1 MKKFVLLAAS
11 LAAVCCLAVAQSN
24 INKSTG
30 AVVMLPAQASPYA
43 TEGEREQLHLPGPE
57 YRSGD
62 GWWALS
68 CKISCQLQ
76 PARLAVSARPH
87 PQYDGDPV
95 PGQVLRFAPASTDLP
110 LMYFKPFRAPATALR
125 LQAGP
130 VPTYHPGA
138 LSRLKP
144 AKNTKGTME
153 AEISLPDGQTARL
166 VPTLLLPPKNSKTEE
181 PGQSML
187 VLDLVMGSKRQSLDQ
202 FSFGIDGNTP
212 VKASEFVRW
221 AGDLDGD
228 GRLDLLVQYDYAG
241 GTVLV
246 LYLSSMAGPDQL
258 VGEAGRFTYYP
269 IDVAGC

>member
-1 MKKFVLLAAS
+1 MKKIVLLAAS
-11 LAAVCCLAVAQSN
+11 LVVVCCLAVAQSN
-24 INKSTG
+24 IDKSTG
-30 AVVMLPAQASPYA
+30 AVVMLPAQASPVFV
-43 TEGEREQLHLPGPE
+43 EGERDQLHLPGPE

-62 GWWALS
+62 GWWAFS

-76 PARLAVSARPH
+76 PVKLAVSAKPH

-95 PGQVLRFAPASTDLP
+95 PGQVLRFTPASTDLP
-110 LMYFKPFRAPATALR
+110 LMYFKPFRAPATTLR

-130 VPTYHPGA
+130 VTTYYPGA
-138 LSRLKP
+138 QSRLKP

-153 AEISLPDGQTARL
+153 SEINLPDGQTARL
-166 VPTLLLPPKNSKTEE
+166 VPTSLLPPKNTKTEV
-181 PGQSML
+181 PGQNVL
-187 VLDLVMGSKRQSLDQ
+187 VLDLVIGNKRQSLDQ
-202 FSFGIDGNTP
+202 FRFGLDGNTA
-212 VKASEFVRW
+212 VKATEFVRW

-228 GRLDLLVQYDYAG
+228 GHLDLLVQYDYGG

-258 VGEAGRFTYYP
+258 VGEAGRFTYYA